1 MVFASVIVGLWRW
14 NCSDRVDVCERG
26 VFLRWVCFIFDQ
38 DIFLTT
44 TFFYANGHFVMFY
57 RCILGDNITALLT
70 IKHRVAYKSEL
81 QHCIHVCTS
90 SFFACL
96 LLYASAVCIAH
107 RNALH
112 TSTDPYC
119 ILFLPVLI
127 AVPRSEEH
135 TSELQSR

>member
-1 MVFASVIVGLWRW
+1 
-14 NCSDRVDVCERG
+14 
-26 VFLRWVCFIFDQ
+26 
-38 DIFLTT
+38 
-44 TFFYANGHFVMFY
+44 MFY
-57 RCILGDNITALLT
+57 RCILRDNITSLITLT
-70 IKHRVAYKSEL
+70 HCVAYKSEL

-127 AVPRSEEH
+127 AVPGTRRIEMRGGVGEGPIFFSNLLFFLGRFCWACVRVFQRRMYVVNFWVAGAGIIWVI
-135 TSELQSR
+135 SFYSLYAF